1 MADGKIRVKFEADGS
16 PALIAAIKALNKE
29 TKRLASA
36 NTVLT
41 KETKKTNKQ
50 QKEQEQR
57 TRNLTGTFSVLRSK
71 MLLAAFAIKQF
82 ADPFVNLARNSVMVA
97 ANFEALET
105 RLVSMT
111 GSVSTAA
118 QMMAEFRDIAATTP
132 FAVQD
137 VVEAGVQLRAF
148 GVNAQE
154 MIKPVTDLA
163 AFMGTTA
170 TEAASALGRA
180 FAGGAGAADILRER
194 GILQLI
200 KDSQGIEDLSKTTLP
215 EFREALENAMID
227 PVAGIAGATD
237 KLSKTTVGAFSN
249 MKDALD
255 ELQVTFAT
263 VSGLKDWMTEM
274 AVSTKELA
282 NSIDSGTIE
291 RITKIAKLIIDLNN
305 FRQTIG
311 LIGGDLEDFPK
322 RIKELWEKAITVAS
336 EAQQKLIEK
345 QKVYRETL
353 EETKNAILSANPTYI
368 QLREQ
373 LDNQFQAFDI
383 NGVVLSKNITWTDA
397 LKLAI
402 KELSEN
408 YPVLIERVDT
418 SISVF
423 DKVAIKTV
431 EQADAITNLR
441 HQIKLYANDTIQASN
456 AAGRLGSAI
465 TELAGDNQDTAI
477 FGMRLSAGA
486 AIASGIAG
494 AAKAFEKGGPLGY
507 IAGTAMLAETMV
519 RVNTINSQIRTLQ
532 AEKFETGGMVGG
544 RRHSQGGTIIE
555 AERGEFVMSRNAVSA
570 IGVENL
576 NRMNQGQSGGGG
588 SINIS
593 INGGMISPDFVENEL
608 AESIREAV
616 RRGADFGIS

>member
-29 TKRLASA
+29 TKRLAGS
-36 NTVLT
+36 NTKLT
-41 KETKKTNKQ
+41 NETKKTNKQ

-57 TRNLTGTFSVLRSK
+57 TRNLTGTFSVFRSK
-71 MLLAAFAIKQF
+71 MLLAAFAVKQF

-148 GVNAQE
+148 GVDAQE

-200 KDSQGIEDLSKTTLP
+200 KDSQGIEDLSKITLP
-215 EFREALENAMID
+215 EFRQALQSALID
-227 PVAGIAGATD
+227 PTAGVVGATD
-237 KLSKTTVGAFSN
+237 KLAKTTIGAFSN

-322 RIKELWEKAITVAS
+322 RIKELWEKPITDAS
-336 EAQQKLIEK
+336 KAQQKLIEK

-408 YPVLIERVDT
+408 YPVLIEKVDT

-465 TELAGDNQDTAI
+465 TELAGDNRDTAI

-532 AEKFETGGMVGG
+532 AEKFETGGLVGG
-544 RRHSQGGTIIE
+544 RRHSQGGTMIE

-576 NRMNQGQSGGGG
+576 NRMNNTGGGG
-588 SINIS
+588 SSINIS

>member
-29 TKRLASA
+29 TKRLAGS
-36 NTVLT
+36 NTKLT
-41 KETKKTNKQ
+41 NETKKTNKQ

-57 TRNLTGTFSVLRSK
+57 TRNLTGTFSVFRSK
-71 MLLAAFAIKQF
+71 MLLAAFAVKQF

-215 EFREALENAMID
+215 EFREALENAIID

-322 RIKELWEKAITVAS
+322 RIKELWEKPITDAS
-336 EAQQKLIEK
+336 KAQQKLIEK

-408 YPVLIERVDT
+408 YPVLIEKVDT

-465 TELAGDNQDTAI
+465 TELAGDNRDTAI

-532 AEKFETGGMVGG
+532 AEKFETGGLVGG
-544 RRHSQGGTIIE
+544 RRHSQGGTMIE

>member
-137 VVEAGVQLRAF
+137 VVEAGGQLRAF

-322 RIKELWEKAITVAS
+322 RIKELWEKPITVAS

-345 QKVYRETL
+345 QKIYRKTL

-402 KELSEN
+402 K
-408 YPVLIERVDT
+408 
-418 SISVF
+418 
-423 DKVAIKTV
+423 
-431 EQADAITNLR
+431 
-441 HQIKLYANDTIQASN
+441 
-456 AAGRLGSAI
+456 
-465 TELAGDNQDTAI
+465 
-477 FGMRLSAGA
+477 
-486 AIASGIAG
+486 
-494 AAKAFEKGGPLGY
+494 
-507 IAGTAMLAETMV
+507 
-519 RVNTINSQIRTLQ
+519 
-532 AEKFETGGMVGG
+532 
-544 RRHSQGGTIIE
+544 
-555 AERGEFVMSRNAVSA
+555 
-570 IGVENL
+570 
-576 NRMNQGQSGGGG
+576 
-588 SINIS
+588 
-593 INGGMISPDFVENEL
+593 
-608 AESIREAV
+608 
-616 RRGADFGIS
+616 

>member
-322 RIKELWEKAITVAS
+322 RIKELWEKPITVAS

-345 QKVYRETL
+345 QKIYRKTL

-544 RRHSQGGTIIE
+544 R
-555 AERGEFVMSRNAVSA
+555 
-570 IGVENL
+570 
-576 NRMNQGQSGGGG
+576 
-588 SINIS
+588 
-593 INGGMISPDFVENEL
+593 
-608 AESIREAV
+608 
-616 RRGADFGIS
+616 

>member
-322 RIKELWEKAITVAS
+322 RIKELWEKPITVAS

-345 QKVYRETL
+345 QKIYRKTL

-465 TELAGDNQDTAI
+465 TELAGDNRDTAI

-532 AEKFETGGMVGG
+532 AEKFETGGLVGG
-544 RRHSQGGTIIE
+544 RRHSQGGTMIE

-588 SINIS
+588 INIS
-593 INGGMISPDFVENEL
+593 IKGGMISPDFVENEL

>member
-1 MADGKIRVKFEADGS
+1 
-16 PALIAAIKALNKE
+16 
-29 TKRLASA
+29 
-36 NTVLT
+36 
-41 KETKKTNKQ
+41 
-50 QKEQEQR
+50 
-57 TRNLTGTFSVLRSK
+57 
-71 MLLAAFAIKQF
+71 
-82 ADPFVNLARNSVMVA
+82 
-97 ANFEALET
+97 
-105 RLVSMT
+105 
-111 GSVSTAA
+111 
-118 QMMAEFRDIAATTP
+118 
-132 FAVQD
+132 
-137 VVEAGVQLRAF
+137 
-148 GVNAQE
+148 
-154 MIKPVTDLA
+154 
-163 AFMGTTA
+163 
-170 TEAASALGRA
+170 
-180 FAGGAGAADILRER
+180 
-194 GILQLI
+194 ILQLI

-215 EFREALENAMID
+215 EFREALENAIID

-322 RIKELWEKAITVAS
+322 RIKELWEKPITDAS
-336 EAQQKLIEK
+336 KAQQKLIEK

-408 YPVLIERVDT
+408 YPVLIEKVDT

-465 TELAGDNQDTAI
+465 TELAGDNRDTAI

-532 AEKFETGGMVGG
+532 AEKFETGGLVGG
-544 RRHSQGGTIIE
+544 RRHSQGGTMIE

-576 NRMNQGQSGGGG
+576 NRMNNTGGGG
-588 SINIS
+588 SSINIS

-616 RRGADFGIS
+616 RR